1 MNDLIWRAQNGDR
14 QAMSE
19 IINNNL
25 GLVWNVVRRFNNRG
39 YELEDLFQIGCIGFV
54 KAIQR
59 FDMKYET
66 QLSTYAIPMIIG
78 EIKRFIR
85 DNGPIKVSRSL
96 KELAIKIKQLQEK
109 EEAEGREELQ
119 VGEIAQKLNVST
131 EDIVLALDSNL
142 YIESLD
148 RKIYDDDETTVG
160 ERIVYEKN
168 DYQRLLDKI
177 TVEKMLQTLDEKERR
192 VILYRY
198 FKEKTQTE
206 ISNILGVSQVQ
217 VSRIEKK
224 ALEKMKG
231 EFAKI

>member
-1 MNDLIWRAQNGDR
+1 MNDLIWQAQNGDR

-19 IINNNL
+19 IVNNNV

-39 YELEDLFQIGCIGFV
+39 YELEDLFQIGCMGFV

-59 FDMKYET
+59 FDMNYET

-96 KELAIKIKQLQEK
+96 KELATKIRQLQEK
-109 EEAEGREELQ
+109 EELEGREEMQ
-119 VGEIAQKLNVST
+119 VEEIAQKLNVST
-131 EDIVLALDSNL
+131 EDIILALDSSL

-148 RKIYDDDETTVG
+148 RKIYDDDDVTVG
-160 ERIVYEKN
+160 ERIICENN
-168 DYQRLLDKI
+168 DYQKLLDKI
-177 TVEKMLQTLDEKERR
+177 TVEKMLQTLNEKERR

-206 ISNILGVSQVQ
+206 VSNILGVSQVQ
-217 VSRIEKK
+217 ISRIEKK

-231 EFAKI
+231 EFAI

>member
-1 MNDLIWRAQNGDR
+1 MNDLIWQAQNGDR

-19 IINNNL
+19 IINNNV

-59 FDMKYET
+59 FDMNYET

-96 KELAIKIKQLQEK
+96 KELAAKIRQLQEK
-109 EEAEGREELQ
+109 EEIEGKEEMQ
-119 VGEIAQKLNVST
+119 VEEIAQKLNVST
-131 EDIVLALDSNL
+131 EDIILALDSNL

-148 RKIYDDDETTVG
+148 RKMYDDDEVTVG
-160 ERIVYEKN
+160 ERIAYENN
-168 DYQRLLDKI
+168 DYQKLLDKI
-177 TVEKMLQTLDEKERR
+177 TVEKMLQTLNEKERR

-206 ISNILGVSQVQ
+206 VSNILGVSQVQ
-217 VSRIEKK
+217 ISRIEKK

-231 EFAKI
+231 EFMKI